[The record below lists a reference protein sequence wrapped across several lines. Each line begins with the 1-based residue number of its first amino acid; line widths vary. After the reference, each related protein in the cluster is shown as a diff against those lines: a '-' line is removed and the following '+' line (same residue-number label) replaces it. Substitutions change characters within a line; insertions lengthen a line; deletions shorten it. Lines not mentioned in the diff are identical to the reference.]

1 LYDSTMKSLITIIV
15 VFSILQ
21 ACESKPTNLTAND
34 SMLNESEREFEQI
47 VNGIPVLELPH
58 RFAYWLNKIP
68 PITDSVTLKWC
79 EQFWNTNSK
88 NVWGRVFVDQ
98 PNIHLLATQPD
109 DQGTAFLITF
119 DRSGKLL
126 TEEPLQRGDYVSA
139 DPQYATDNY
148 STLYPDMRLVE
159 IDSLFRYPYDSI
171 NNDRLEGEE
180 MCKVT
185 NHEYKIEVN
194 GSLKVIRYDTTGYF
208 KTGY

>member
-1 LYDSTMKSLITIIV
+1 MKFLIAIIV
-15 VFSILQ
+15 VVSILQ
-21 ACESKPTNLTAND
+21 ACNSKPTNLTAND
-34 SMLNESEREFEQI
+34 STLNESEREFEQI

-58 RFAYWLNKIP
+58 RFAYRLNKIP

-126 TEEPLQRGDYVSA
+126 TEESLQRGDYVSA

-159 IDSLFRYPYDSI
+159 IDSLFRYPYDSV
-171 NNDRLEGEE
+171 NNDQLEGDE

-185 NHEYKIEVN
+185 NHEYKIQN
-194 GSLKVIRYDTTGYF
+194 DGSLKVIRYDTTGYF
-208 KTGY
+208 KTGF